1 MLDNIN
7 RAHGL
12 RLLRNNQG
20 EHNGRR
26 PNRRET
32 KIVLN
37 GSGSA
42 LLVQPIDEAI
52 IVEFLDDTHVHELF
66 GFR

>member
-1 MLDNIN
+1 MVYAYLEII
-7 RAHGL
+7 RA
-12 RLLRNNQG
+12 NND
-20 EHNGRR
+20 GRR
-26 PNRRET
+26 PNRSET

-37 GSGSA
+37 GSGSP

-52 IVEFLDDTHVHELF
+52 IVEFLDDAHVHELF